1 MIFFEEHFYTFL
13 LILIRVSALIVAL
26 PYIGGPLVPRPF
38 KIGIV
43 VWMSFLLFPVVE
55 PNTIPGPITWLS
67 LVPGLIGEIFI
78 GLAIGLTARLF
89 FTAVDLA
96 GQIIGMQMG
105 FGLVNMVDPTTRS
118 QTPIIGR
125 FHGLIASLLFFSL
138 NVHHDFI
145 KAIIASFQMIP
156 LYGFQISALSVQG
169 MIHLAGK
176 MFVLAVKIAA
186 PIMVILVLTNIAFGI
201 MVRATPQLNVF
212 VVTFPLT
219 IGIGLLLLGVSLPW
233 FALLMRRGLLGLKAD
248 TLGMLSAM
256 G

>member
-1 MIFFEEHFYTFL
+1 MFFEEHFYTFL
-13 LILIRVSALIVAL
+13 LILIRVAALIASL

-43 VWMSFLLFPVVE
+43 VWMSFFLLFPVIE
-55 PNTIPGPITWLS
+55 PNTIAGSLTWLM
-67 LVPGLIGEIFI
+67 LVPGMIGEVFI

-96 GQIIGMQMG
+96 GQVIGMQMG

-118 QTPIIGR
+118 ETPIIGR
-125 FHGLIASLLFFSL
+125 FHGLVASLLFFSL

-145 KAIIASFQMIP
+145 RAIVASFQVIP
-156 LYGFQISALSVQG
+156 IFGFQMSALSAQG
-169 MIHLAGK
+169 IIHLAGK

-186 PIMVILVLTNIAFGI
+186 PIMVTIVLTNIAFGI

-219 IGIGLLLLGVSLPW
+219 IGIGLLLLGISLPW
-233 FALLMRRGLLGLKAD
+233 FVLLMRRGLLGLKTD
-248 TLGMLSAM
+248 TLNMLSAM